1 MVIRA
6 GDDGTAGVVLSP
18 SGRSDNRL
26 DASTFAIEPP
36 LNLPLWRPPPQGAV
50 SRLTR
55 RPEMRP
61 IAAKR
66 RHCNPIW
73 PLALCAP
80 AGATPGNEFPWPRRF
95 GVVALIAVLSIVVA
109 TRPSTFRVE
118 RSIAVAAP
126 PETVFAQVNDFHAW
140 DAWSPWAKLDPQ
152 MKTT

>member
-1 MVIRA
+1 LLQSDVIATRF
-6 GDDGTAGVVLSP
+6 
-18 SGRSDNRL
+18 GRWHSAR
-26 DASTFAIEPP
+26 
-36 LNLPLWRPPPQGAV
+36 
-50 SRLTR
+50 
-55 RPEMRP
+55 
-61 IAAKR
+61 
-66 RHCNPIW
+66 
-73 PLALCAP
+73 PLAPRP
-80 AGATPGNEFPWPRRF
+80 ATRFPWPRRF